1 MTGKATITCAVRGHS
16 PGAEQ
21 IENAGVVFARCRRCG
36 TDLVRRKGPWQPVPK
51 GYRVVWRAGNE
62 EGEARP
68 EAEAAAKRANILV
81 CDDDPL
87 ILDLL
92 EHRLSARG
100 YRARAARDG
109 KEGLERVAE
118 ERPDA
123 IILDAMMPRID
134 GFEVLRKLRE
144 NEETRRIPVIFLT
157 ARRQERDVLDALEL
171 GADDFLTKPFIPE
184 ELLSRL
190 ARLLA
195 Q

>member
-1 MTGKATITCAVRGHS
+1 MMAGKAKITCAVRGHA

-21 IENAGVVFARCRRCG
+21 IANAGVVFARCRRCG
-36 TDLVRRKGPWQPVPK
+36 ADLVRKSGDWQPVPN
-51 GYRVVWRAGNE
+51 GFRVVWRPADEKPAAQATG
-62 EGEARP
+62 ARVL
-68 EAEAAAKRANILV
+68 I

-92 EHRLSARG
+92 GHRLSARG
-100 YRARAARDG
+100 YRVTTARDG
-109 KEGLERVAE
+109 QEGLAQVAE
-118 ERPDA
+118 QRPDA
-123 IILDAMMPRID
+123 IVLDAMMPRID
-134 GFEVLRKLRE
+134 GFEVLRTLRE
-144 NEETRRIPVIFLT
+144 AEETRRIPVIFLT

-190 ARLLA
+190 ARLVARVPA